1 MKKKAVILLFQ
12 ILLLT
17 GCVFGKNGND
27 ATVQECELRKQSP
40 IQIGDYVIRG
50 YETMRIN
57 NDTEFRVELS
67 RAELFSYSNISP
79 EPDNIT
85 EWKVPTTY
93 IDTGDATLVF
103 PAKPAGWK
111 DEFGK
116 PVETEGDLFDAERNT
131 WESQEIYWGNDY
143 DYSDNPYIEI
153 HLVPYVEKELYARCN
168 KEQRTVETDEFVF
181 EVISIDRPKAP
192 KEVRIKENEI
202 IVEANLHGP
211 ASCDMAYE
219 HQCREHATWNQ
230 KLIQGDINAK
240 SLKSLKVV
248 EPTGAINQDL
258 MESGP
263 PYLTE
268 KNLRARL
275 YIVPDAQP
283 KGEKYMFVHVFMDG
297 EVYKVLDIEW
307 LGEALEYTEEQTAEK
322 EQPTIKEYL
331 TSDTL
336 IWENDILEKRKV
348 CYISTFTGIYDECA
362 TSYTYYKYKD
372 GRTETDQ
379 LDAVIPPAIQ
389 DAFNPLFKPYA
400 SNIGPWTLMTPDE
413 DYLLYK
419 LYMDGKAKALMSYN
433 ILDGSSE
440 ELMTFL
446 GSTYGVYNFVW
457 SPNGEKLA
465 FIAFN
470 ETYRHGTKIFVLS
483 IFMGSIDEKKGYDV
497 PVDFSCASD
506 CFAVLK
512 DNEGNWINDTD
523 AFKWIDEN
531 TIQYPSYDL
540 EKATNFLETIKL
552 LTTDNMQIP
561 EENLTYETPEQ
572 FELTTEPQDAV
583 FHVGLGWTGGPAGA
597 PILNLETGRPYKYKT
612 EGEIYLD
619 DTSLE
624 LAEVKYQEK
633 REKGTSWGYMKVS
646 ANIQLVPG
654 ASGTT
659 STPPLNDG
667 DAPISKGYTALH
679 INKLYDVLPVD
690 MYGDKPVE

>member
-1 MKKKAVILLFQ
+1 MCAKQFTDTKMKKGIITLLAVQ
-12 ILLLT
+12 IFLT
-17 GCVFGKNGND
+17 GCIFSKKENNTT
-27 ATVQECELRKQSP
+27 AAECELKKPKQV
-40 IQIGDYVIRG
+40 QIGDYGIRG

-67 RAELFSYSNISP
+67 LAELFGYNNISP

-85 EWKVPTTY
+85 EWEIPTTY

-103 PAKPAGWK
+103 PAEPAGWK
-111 DEFGK
+111 DEFGR
-116 PVETEGDLFDAERNT
+116 PVEIEEGLLDGERNT

-153 HLVPYVEKELYARCN
+153 HLAPYVEKELYTRCN
-168 KEQRTVETDEFVF
+168 KEQRTVETDGLVF
-181 EVISIDRPKAP
+181 EVISISKPEEA
-192 KEVRIKENEI
+192 KEVGIKENEI
-202 IVEANLHGP
+202 IISANLHGP
-211 ASCDMAYE
+211 ASCDMIYE

-230 KLIQGDINAK
+230 KLIQGDINTK
-240 SLKSLKVV
+240 SLESLKVV

-275 YIVPDAQP
+275 YIEPIPQP

-297 EVYKVLDIEW
+297 KVYKVLDIEW
-307 LGEALEYTEEQTAEK
+307 LGEALEYTEEQIAKPAQT

-331 TSDTL
+331 TNDTL

-362 TSYTYYKYKD
+362 PSYIYYKYKD

-400 SNIGPWTLMTPDE
+400 SYGGPWTLMTPDE
-413 DYLLYK
+413 DYLLYM
-419 LYMDGKAKALMSYN
+419 LYTEGKAKALMSYN
-433 ILDGSSE
+433 ILDGGSE

-446 GSTYGVYNFVW
+446 ENTDEVGNFIW
-457 SPNGEKLA
+457 SPSGEKLA

-483 IFMGSIDEKKGYDV
+483 IFMGSMDEKKVYDV
-497 PVDFSCASD
+497 TVDFSCASN

-512 DNEGNWINDTD
+512 DNEDNWINDTD

-540 EKATNFLETIKL
+540 EKQTNFLATL
-552 LTTDNMQIP
+552 
-561 EENLTYETPEQ
+561 
-572 FELTTEPQDAV
+572 
-583 FHVGLGWTGGPAGA
+583 
-597 PILNLETGRPYKYKT
+597 
-612 EGEIYLD
+612 
-619 DTSLE
+619 S
-624 LAEVKYQEK
+624 
-633 REKGTSWGYMKVS
+633 
-646 ANIQLVPG
+646 
-654 ASGTT
+654 
-659 STPPLNDG
+659 
-667 DAPISKGYTALH
+667 
-679 INKLYDVLPVD
+679 
-690 MYGDKPVE
+690 VE